1 MYLKNSLRFINEF
14 FYLSKKEIR
23 NLYLKSS
30 VYNNKISK
38 LEISN
43 LIYKPSLNI
52 LSCLVKYDKKKIK
65 IEELN
70 KDNIWDNKL
79 LTNKSYTKLNNF
91 YWLFG
96 IDLKSSKTITQS
108 ITVSYTH
115 LTLPTIHRG

>member
-1 MYLKNSLRFINEF
+1 MYLKNSLSFINEF

-52 LSCLVKYDKKKIK
+52 LSCLVKYDKKK
-65 IEELN
+65 
-70 KDNIWDNKL
+70 
-79 LTNKSYTKLNNF
+79 
-91 YWLFG
+91 
-96 IDLKSSKTITQS
+96 
-108 ITVSYTH
+108 
-115 LTLPTIHRG
+115 